1 MTKIKKLDKKDQ
13 PKSTKRK
20 GKVIAK
26 PKSDRH
32 KKFHCL
38 ATSCE
43 HMRHIPF
50 KWSNHKLMN
59 CHDGSETNREECKTP
74 CRLCKPEKGK

>member
-32 KKFHCL
+32 TKFHCKHP
-38 ATSCE
+38 SCE
-43 HMRHIPF
+43 SRRHIATR
-50 KWSNHKLMN
+50 WDNHLRN
-59 CHDGSETNREECKTP
+59 NPDHDNATDKE
-74 CRLCKPEKGK
+74 